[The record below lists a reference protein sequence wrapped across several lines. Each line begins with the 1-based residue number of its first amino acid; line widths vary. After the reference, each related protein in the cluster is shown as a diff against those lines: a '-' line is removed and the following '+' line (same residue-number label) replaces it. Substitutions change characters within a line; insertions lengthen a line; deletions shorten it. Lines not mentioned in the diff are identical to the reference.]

1 MLIALV
7 DDDVDEGE
15 GDDHIHKRRYGNNF
29 YSGAVYACVL
39 ITGLLAY
46 HFVTLSFIV

>member
-7 DDDVDEGE
+7 DDDDE
-15 GDDHIHKRRYGNNF
+15 GDDHVHKRRYDNSF
-29 YSGAVYACVL
+29 YFGAVYAHVL